1 MKIAVCSQN
10 RKTIT
15 GHAGKCRKFWIYE
28 INDQQV
34 VTKTLLE
41 LPLEQSF
48 HESIPGAPHPLD
60 GMDVLIG
67 GGMGQGMNRR
77 LAGMGI
83 QAVLTP
89 ETDPDQA
96 VSAFLDG
103 SLVRGEAES
112 DDEHHHHHHDHGH
125 QGHGQGRGN
134 GHGTPK
140 G

>member
-1 MKIAVCSQN
+1 MKIAVSSQN
-10 RKTIT
+10 RKSIT

-34 VTKTLLE
+34 VARTLLE

-48 HESIPGAPHPLD
+48 HESTPGAPHPLD
-60 GMDVLIG
+60 GMNVLIG
-67 GGMGQGMNRR
+67 GGMGQGMRRR

-83 QAVLTP
+83 EAVLTP
-89 ETDPDQA
+89 ETDPDKA

-103 SLVRGEAES
+103 SLVRGEVES
-112 DDEHHHHHHDHGH
+112 NDEHHHHGHGH
-125 QGHGQGRGN
+125 QGHGN